1 MTARRAPFSGVR
13 HFANPRSAGTIMSQ
27 ESLTARY
34 RPQSFADVAGQDAV
48 KRILSRAAATARVA
62 PAYLFSGTRGVGKTT
77 LARIF
82 AKALNCVNGPAEEP
96 CNQCPICRQITLGA
110 AVDVVEIDGASNTG
124 VDNVRRLK
132 EDVGYAPLEC
142 RYKVIIIDE
151 AHMLSKAAFN
161 ALLKTLEEPP
171 GHVTFIMATTE
182 PEKFPQTIIS
192 RCQHFVFKRLPQ
204 ADLARHLDGVLAREG
219 VTAEPSAVTLIARRG
234 AGSVR
239 DSMSLLGQVLAL
251 GSDGLTLADVREVL
265 GLAGG
270 EVFVR
275 LAECVQTR
283 DLEGLNALLTEVLD
297 QGVDLGFFLRELA
310 GCWRNLFL
318 LNQMGDAARGLIDLP
333 AEEVDAWAGLAPRF
347 SLGHLHAAWQM
358 TMDSQRK
365 ILTSLEPAL
374 ALELLLL
381 NLACLPDLLALGGTA
396 PARGQAP
403 GSAAPPRPGPGRPSG
418 PPQSS
423 PQGARRADPAAQHRP
438 EQAAPRA
445 PRPEP
450 APPGADQA
458 EPRAPRPETS
468 PPARPAEPAPSPGAA
483 SQAVGREGARPVAAR
498 EDAAGFGPR
507 TAPPAMPRPPEGPR
521 TWPGFVAYCAR
532 RPEGSRPLPA
542 LDKASG
548 ELRGSELV
556 LTSPHSFL
564 CDRLKGGLP
573 QLTELARAYY
583 GPGVSVRVDMPVQEV
598 RKTRSE
604 LKEMAQADPVVR
616 RAQEMFQA
624 RIVEVRPPIT
634 EKSQEN
640 GI

>member
-1 MTARRAPFSGVR
+1 
-13 HFANPRSAGTIMSQ
+13 MSQ

-34 RPQSFADVAGQDAV
+34 RPQNFADVAGQDAV
-48 KRILSRAAATARVA
+48 KRILSRAAAMGRVA

-96 CNQCPICRQITLGA
+96 CNQCPICRQITQGA

-204 ADLARHLDGVLAREG
+204 ADLARHLDGVLAKEN

-283 DLEGLNALLTEVLD
+283 DLQGLNALLTEVLD

-310 GCWRNLFL
+310 ACWRNLFL
-318 LNQMGDAARGLIDLP
+318 LNQMGEPARGLIDLP
-333 AEEVDAWAGLAPRF
+333 AEEIDLWAGLAPRF

-381 NLACLPDLLALGGTA
+381 NLACLPDLLALGGSS

-403 GSAAPPRPGPGRPSG
+403 GSATPPRPAPGRPSV
-418 PPQSS
+418 PPQSASHAS
-423 PQGARRADPAAQHRP
+423 PQGARRVEAPAQQPPAPAPAASRP
-438 EQAAPRA
+438 V
-445 PRPEP
+445 RPEP
-450 APPGADQA
+450 APSPTYQPSAP
-458 EPRAPRPETS
+458 EPRTPRPGPADAASRTA
-468 PPARPAEPAPSPGAA
+468 PPAQAA
-483 SQAVGREGARPVAAR
+483 SREAGRPVAAR
-498 EDAAGFGPR
+498 EDAAGFGPGGESPD
-507 TAPPAMPRPPEGPR
+507 TPRPPEGPR
-521 TWPGFVAYCAR
+521 TWPGFVAFCAK

-548 ELRGSELV
+548 ELQGSELV
-556 LTSPHSFL
+556 LTSPHAFL

-583 GPGVSVRVDMPVQEV
+583 GPGVSVRVDMPVQE
-598 RKTRSE
+598 TRRTRAE
-604 LKEMAQADPVVR
+604 LKEMAQGDPVVR
-616 RAQEMFQA
+616 QAQEMFQA

-634 EKSQEN
+634 EKSQEK

>member
-1 MTARRAPFSGVR
+1 
-13 HFANPRSAGTIMSQ
+13 MSQ

-48 KRILSRAAATARVA
+48 KRILSRAAATGRVA

-82 AKALNCVNGPAEEP
+82 AKALNCQKGPAEEP
-96 CNQCPICRQITLGA
+96 CNQCPVCRQITLGA

-182 PEKFPQTIIS
+182 PEKFPQTIVS

-204 ADLARHLDGVLAREG
+204 ADLVRHLEGVLASEG
-219 VTAEPSAVTLIARRG
+219 IQAEHSAVTLIARRG

-239 DSMSLLGQVLAL
+239 DSMSLLAQVLAL
-251 GSDGLTLADVREVL
+251 GSESLTLADVREVL

-270 EVFVR
+270 EMFVR
-275 LAECVQTR
+275 LVESVHAR
-283 DLEGLNALLTEVLD
+283 DLQGLNALLTEVLD
-297 QGVDLGFFLRELA
+297 QGADLGFFLRELA

-318 LNQMGDAARGLIDLP
+318 LHQMGAAARGLIDLP
-333 AEEVDAWAGLAPRF
+333 AEEVDVWAELAPRF

-365 ILTSLEPAL
+365 VLTSMEPAL

-381 NLACLPDLLALGGTA
+381 NLACLPDLLALGAGAPAQGATSSAAPRPA
-396 PARGQAP
+396 PARPQAPSRPEGLARAESAPQPRPAAASSP
-403 GSAAPPRPGPGRPSG
+403 GSAAVAPRGPAAASPPPAPRPSAGQASAPHPVRPQNAG
-418 PPQSS
+418 QR
-423 PQGARRADPAAQHRP
+423 Q
-438 EQAAPRA
+438 EAPRA
-445 PRPEP
+445 QAPATSVRENGAAFGARAEAPAMP
-450 APPGADQA
+450 APP
-458 EPRAPRPETS
+458 P
-468 PPARPAEPAPSPGAA
+468 
-483 SQAVGREGARPVAAR
+483 
-498 EDAAGFGPR
+498 
-507 TAPPAMPRPPEGPR
+507 GPR
-521 TWPGFVAYCAR
+521 TWPGFIAFCGQ
-532 RPEGSRPLPA
+532 RPDGGRPLPG
-542 LDKASG
+542 LDKARG
-548 ELRGSELV
+548 EIRGSDLV
-556 LTSPHSFL
+556 LTSPHAFL
-564 CDRLKGGLP
+564 CDRLKASLP
-573 QLTELARAYY
+573 VLTELARAYY
-583 GPGVSVRVDMPVQEV
+583 GPGTVVRVEEPVQEV
-598 RKTRSE
+598 RKTRGE

-616 RAQEMFQA
+616 QAQEKFQA
-624 RIVEVRPPIT
+624 RIVEVRPPINGT
-634 EKSQEN
+634 AQEN
-640 GI
+640 EI

>member
-1 MTARRAPFSGVR
+1 
-13 HFANPRSAGTIMSQ
+13 MSQ

-34 RPQSFADVAGQDAV
+34 RPQSFAHVAGQDAV
-48 KRILSRAAATARVA
+48 KRILSRAAATGRVA

-82 AKALNCVNGPAEEP
+82 AKALNCQNGPAAEP
-96 CNQCPICRQITLGA
+96 CNQCPICRQITLGS

-182 PEKFPQTIIS
+182 PEKFPQTIVS

-204 ADLARHLDGVLAREG
+204 ADLVRHLEGVLGQEAI
-219 VTAEPSAVTLIARRG
+219 TAEHSAITLIARRG

-251 GSDGLTLADVREVL
+251 GSDSLSLADVREVL

-275 LAECVQTR
+275 LVECVQNR
-283 DLEGLNALLTEVLD
+283 DLLGLHALLTEVLD
-297 QGVDLGFFLRELA
+297 QGADLGFFLRELS

-318 LNQMGDAARGLIDLP
+318 LHQMGDAARGIIDLP
-333 AEEVDAWAGLAPRF
+333 AEEVDIWAAIAPRF
-347 SLGHLHAAWQM
+347 ALGHLHAAWQM

-365 ILTSLEPAL
+365 VLTSMEPAL

-381 NLACLPDLLALGGTA
+381 NLASLPDLLALGAGASKAGSDPAAAPSRPAPVRPSVPPRPATA
-396 PARGQAP
+396 PAARPATVQAPVQAP
-403 GSAAPPRPGPGRPSG
+403 GNEQPQTQTASRTAQPPSPTTAAAPAPVSTVREATANFGVKG
-418 PPQSS
+418 
-423 PQGARRADPAAQHRP
+423 DVP
-438 EQAAPRA
+438 EA
-445 PRPEP
+445 P
-450 APPGADQA
+450 AP
-458 EPRAPRPETS
+458 T
-468 PPARPAEPAPSPGAA
+468 
-483 SQAVGREGARPVAAR
+483 
-498 EDAAGFGPR
+498 
-507 TAPPAMPRPPEGPR
+507 GPR
-521 TWPGFVAYCAR
+521 TWHGFIAFCAK

-542 LDKASG
+542 LDKAQG
-548 ELRGSELV
+548 QIQGRELV

-564 CDRLKGGLP
+564 CDRLKMSLGT
-573 QLTELARAYY
+573 LTELARAYF
-583 GPGVSVRVDMPVQEV
+583 GPGFAVRVEAPVEEV
-598 RKTRSE
+598 RKTRTE
-604 LKEMAQADPVVR
+604 LREMAMTDPVVR
-616 RAQEMFQA
+616 DAQEKFQA
-624 RIVEVRPPIT
+624 RIVEVRPLSNGSANGNING
-634 EKSQEN
+634 KAQEN
-640 GI
+640 EI

>member
-1 MTARRAPFSGVR
+1 
-13 HFANPRSAGTIMSQ
+13 MSQ

-34 RPQSFADVAGQDAV
+34 RPQNFASVAGQDSV
-48 KRILSRAAATARVA
+48 KRILSRAAATGRVA

-82 AKALNCVNGPAEEP
+82 AKALNCQNGPAEEP
-96 CNQCPICRQITLGA
+96 CNQCPVCRQITLGA

-182 PEKFPQTIIS
+182 PEKFPQTIVS

-204 ADLARHLDGVLAREG
+204 ADLVRHLGGVLEREG
-219 VTAEPSAVTLIARRG
+219 IPAEPSAVTLIARRG

-251 GSDGLTLADVREVL
+251 GSATLTLADVREVL

-270 EVFVR
+270 EIFAR
-275 LAECVQTR
+275 LVECVHGR
-283 DLEGLNALLTEVLD
+283 DLRGLHALLTEVLD
-297 QGVDLGFFLRELA
+297 QGADLGFFLRELA

-318 LNQMGDAARGLIDLP
+318 LNQMGEAARGLMDLP
-333 AEEVDAWAGLAPRF
+333 AEEIDVWAEFAPRF

-365 ILTSLEPAL
+365 VLTSMEPAL

-381 NLACLPDLLALGGTA
+381 NLACLPDLLALGAAAPGQGASAGQAASPRAAQA
-396 PARGQAP
+396 PAPSPAP
-403 GSAAPPRPGPGRPSG
+403 RPDGFSRPPAGAPQRPAPTPRPAPQPSAQPQVQAPPRP
-418 PPQSS
+418 
-423 PQGARRADPAAQHRP
+423 AA
-438 EQAAPRA
+438 AAPREVREPSA
-445 PRPEP
+445 PAAMVRENGAAFGARPEAGPSIP
-450 APPGADQA
+450 APPA
-458 EPRAPRPETS
+458 
-468 PPARPAEPAPSPGAA
+468 
-483 SQAVGREGARPVAAR
+483 
-498 EDAAGFGPR
+498 
-507 TAPPAMPRPPEGPR
+507 GPR
-521 TWPGFVAYCAR
+521 TWSGFVAFCAA
-532 RPEGSRPLPA
+532 RPDGSRPLPG
-542 LDKASG
+542 LDKARG
-548 ELRGSELV
+548 ELNGTDLV
-556 LTSPHSFL
+556 LTSPHAFL
-564 CDRLKGGLP
+564 CDRLRAGLP
-573 QLTELARAYY
+573 VLTELARAYY
-583 GPGVSVRVDMPVQEV
+583 GPGVNVRVEMPVAEA
-598 RKTRSE
+598 RKTRAE

-616 RAQEMFQA
+616 QAQEKFQA
-624 RIVEVRPPIT
+624 RIVEVRPPING
-634 EKSQEN
+634 KAQEN
-640 GI
+640 EI

>member
-1 MTARRAPFSGVR
+1 
-13 HFANPRSAGTIMSQ
+13 MSQ

-34 RPQSFADVAGQDAV
+34 RPQTFDQVAGQESV
-48 KRILSRAAATARVA
+48 KRILSRAAATGRVA

-82 AKALNCVNGPAEEP
+82 AKALNCANGPAAEP
-96 CNQCPICRQITLGA
+96 CNQCPACRQITLGS

-204 ADLARHLDGVLAREG
+204 ADLVRHLENVLASEAIA
-219 VTAEPSAVTLIARRG
+219 AEHSAVTLIARRG

-251 GSDGLTLADVREVL
+251 GSDSLTLADVREVL

-275 LAECVQTR
+275 LVECVQSR
-283 DLEGLNALLTEVLD
+283 DLLGLNALLTAILD

-318 LNQMGDAARGLIDLP
+318 LKQMGEAARGIIDLP
-333 AEEVDAWAGLAPRF
+333 AEELDIWAAVAPGF
-347 SLGHLHAAWQM
+347 ELGHLHAAWQM
-358 TMDSQRK
+358 TLDSQRK
-365 ILTSLEPAL
+365 VLTSMEPAL

-381 NLACLPDLLALGGTA
+381 NLACLPDLLALGASGAGSSGSASPGTA
-396 PARGQAP
+396 PRPAAARPEGFSRPEQPASRPAP
-403 GSAAPPRPGPGRPSG
+403 APRPAAAPPRPQPSAQPPVAPQPAPSG
-418 PPQSS
+418 PAGRPDG
-423 PQGARRADPAAQHRP
+423 PPASVRENAAAFSARP
-438 EQAAPRA
+438 EAAP
-445 PRPEP
+445 
-450 APPGADQA
+450 Q
-458 EPRAPRPETS
+458 
-468 PPARPAEPAPSPGAA
+468 PPAPAPSPAA
-483 SQAVGREGARPVAAR
+483 AQPPA
-498 EDAAGFGPR
+498 GPR
-507 TAPPAMPRPPEGPR
+507 N
-521 TWPGFVAYCAR
+521 WPGFVSYCGK
-532 RPEGSRPLPA
+532 RPDGSRPLPA
-542 LDKASG
+542 LDKAQG

-556 LTSPHSFL
+556 LTSAHSFM
-564 CDRLKGGLP
+564 CDRLKGSLP
-573 QLTELARAYY
+573 VLAELARAYF
-583 GPGVSVRVDMPVQEV
+583 GPGVEVRVEMPVEVV
-598 RKTRSE
+598 RKSRAE
-604 LKEMAQADPVVR
+604 LKDMALADPVVR
-616 RAQEMFQA
+616 QAQDKFQA
-624 RIVEVRPPIT
+624 RIVEVRPPING
-634 EKSQEN
+634 KAQEN
-640 GI
+640 EI

>member
-1 MTARRAPFSGVR
+1 
-13 HFANPRSAGTIMSQ
+13 MSQ

-34 RPQSFADVAGQDAV
+34 RPQSFAHVAGQDSV
-48 KRILSRAAATARVA
+48 KRILSRAAATGRVA

-96 CNQCPICRQITLGA
+96 CNQCPICRQITLGS

-204 ADLARHLDGVLAREG
+204 ADLVRHLEGVLGQEG
-219 VTAEPSAVTLIARRG
+219 IQAEHSAVTLIARRG

-251 GSDGLTLADVREVL
+251 GSDSLTLADVREVL

-275 LAECVQTR
+275 LVECVQAR
-283 DLEGLNALLTEVLD
+283 DLHGLNALLTEVLD
-297 QGVDLGFFLRELA
+297 QGVDLGFFLRELS

-333 AEEVDAWAGLAPRF
+333 AEEVGIWAGLAPGF

-365 ILTSLEPAL
+365 ILTSMEPAL

-381 NLACLPDLLALGGTA
+381 NLACLPDLLALGSAGSGQAAAAGPAAGRPQTQAARPGGFARAEAPVSPQPA
-396 PARGQAP
+396 PA
-403 GSAAPPRPGPGRPSG
+403 
-418 PPQSS
+418 
-423 PQGARRADPAAQHRP
+423 
-438 EQAAPRA
+438 ETAAPRPPAAPAA
-445 PRPEP
+445 PRPQPAAPAAAQPEAHPAGRPQTAVRPPEP
-450 APPGADQA
+450 SRPQAPPVSVRESSANFGA
-458 EPRAPRPETS
+458 
-468 PPARPAEPAPSPGAA
+468 PAG
-483 SQAVGREGARPVAAR
+483 
-498 EDAAGFGPR
+498 
-507 TAPPAMPRPPEGPR
+507 APPVPRPPDGPR
-521 TWPGFVAYCAR
+521 TWPGFVAYCSQ

-542 LDKASG
+542 LDKAHG
-548 ELRGSELV
+548 EVQGAELV
-556 LTSPHSFL
+556 LSSPHSFL

-573 QLTELARAYY
+573 VLTELARAYF
-583 GPGVSVRVDMPVQEV
+583 GPGIGVRVEAPVEVV

-616 RAQEMFQA
+616 QAQERFQA
-624 RIVEVRPPIT
+624 RIVEVRPPLNG
-634 EKSQEN
+634 KEN

>member
-1 MTARRAPFSGVR
+1 
-13 HFANPRSAGTIMSQ
+13 MSQ

-34 RPQSFADVAGQDAV
+34 RPQSFAQVAGQDSV
-48 KRILSRAAATARVA
+48 KRILSRAAATGRVA

-82 AKALNCVNGPAEEP
+82 AKALNCQNGPAEEP
-96 CNQCPICRQITLGA
+96 CNQCPVCRQITLGA

-182 PEKFPQTIIS
+182 PEKFPQTIVS

-204 ADLARHLDGVLAREG
+204 ADLVRHLGGVLEREAIA
-219 VTAEPSAVTLIARRG
+219 AEPSAVTLIARRG

-251 GSDGLTLADVREVL
+251 GSESLTLADVREVL

-270 EVFVR
+270 EIFAR
-275 LAECVQTR
+275 LVACVHGR
-283 DLEGLNALLTEVLD
+283 DLRGLHALLTEVLD
-297 QGVDLGFFLRELA
+297 QGADLGFFLRELA

-318 LNQMGDAARGLIDLP
+318 LNQMGDAARGLMDLP
-333 AEEVDAWAGLAPRF
+333 AEEIDVWAEFAPRF

-365 ILTSLEPAL
+365 VLTSMEPAL

-381 NLACLPDLLALGGTA
+381 NLACLPDLLALGSA
-396 PARGQAP
+396 AP
-403 GSAAPPRPGPGRPSG
+403 GQGASAGQAAPPRAAQTPS
-418 PPQSS
+418 PS
-423 PQGARRADPAAQHRP
+423 PAPRADGFSRGPTAAPQRPAPTPRPAAQQPAQPQVQAPPR
-438 EQAAPRA
+438 QAAAAPRDVREPAA
-445 PRPEP
+445 PATMVRENGAAFGARPEAGPSMP
-450 APPGADQA
+450 APPA
-458 EPRAPRPETS
+458 
-468 PPARPAEPAPSPGAA
+468 
-483 SQAVGREGARPVAAR
+483 
-498 EDAAGFGPR
+498 
-507 TAPPAMPRPPEGPR
+507 GPR
-521 TWPGFVAYCAR
+521 TWPGFVAFCAA
-532 RPEGSRPLPA
+532 RPDGSRPLPA
-542 LDKASG
+542 LDKARG
-548 ELRGSELV
+548 ELNGANLV
-556 LTSPHSFL
+556 LTSPHAFL
-564 CDRLKGGLP
+564 CDRLRAGLP
-573 QLTELARAYY
+573 VLTDLARAYY
-583 GPGVSVRVDMPVQEV
+583 GPGVNVRVETPVAEV
-598 RKTRSE
+598 RKTRAE

-616 RAQEMFQA
+616 QAQEKFQA
-624 RIVEVRPPIT
+624 RIVEVRPPING
-634 EKSQEN
+634 KAQEN
-640 GI
+640 EI

>member
-1 MTARRAPFSGVR
+1 
-13 HFANPRSAGTIMSQ
+13 MSQ

-34 RPQSFADVAGQDAV
+34 RPQSFAHVAGQDAV
-48 KRILSRAAATARVA
+48 KRILSRAAATGRVA

-82 AKALNCVNGPAEEP
+82 AKALNCQNGPAAEP
-96 CNQCPICRQITLGA
+96 CNQCPICRQITLGS

-182 PEKFPQTIIS
+182 PEKFPQTIVS

-204 ADLARHLDGVLAREG
+204 ADLVRHLEGVLGQEAII
-219 VTAEPSAVTLIARRG
+219 AEHSAITLIARRG

-251 GSDGLTLADVREVL
+251 GSDSLSLADVREVL

-270 EVFVR
+270 EIFVR
-275 LAECVQTR
+275 LVECVQTR
-283 DLEGLNALLTEVLD
+283 DLLGLHALLTEVLD
-297 QGVDLGFFLRELA
+297 QGADLGFFLRELS

-318 LNQMGDAARGLIDLP
+318 LHQMGDAARGIIDLP
-333 AEEVDAWAGLAPRF
+333 AEEVDIWAAIAPRF
-347 SLGHLHAAWQM
+347 ALGHLHAAWQM

-365 ILTSLEPAL
+365 VLTSMEPAL

-381 NLACLPDLLALGGTA
+381 NLASLPDLLALGVGE
-396 PARGQAP
+396 PKSGGDP
-403 GSAAPPRPGPGRPSG
+403 GRAAMPSRPVPGRPSG
-418 PPQSS
+418 PPAATS
-423 PQGARRADPAAQHRP
+423 PEGAMRAAS
-438 EQAAPRA
+438 AAP
-445 PRPEP
+445 PRPAP
-450 APPGADQA
+450 ASA
-458 EPRAPRPETS
+458 
-468 PPARPAEPAPSPGAA
+468 PPARPAPAQAPVQAAGNGQTPPRTVQPPSLVAAAASAPVATVRETNANFGVTDDVPQAPAP
-483 SQAVGREGARPVAAR
+483 
-498 EDAAGFGPR
+498 
-507 TAPPAMPRPPEGPR
+507 TGPR
-521 TWPGFVAYCAR
+521 TWHGFIAFCAK

-542 LDKASG
+542 LDKAQG
-548 ELRGSELV
+548 QIQGRELV

-564 CDRLKGGLP
+564 CDRLKMSLGT
-573 QLTELARAYY
+573 LTELARAYF
-583 GPGVSVRVDMPVQEV
+583 GPGFAVRVEAPVEEV
-598 RKTRSE
+598 RKTRTE
-604 LKEMAQADPVVR
+604 LREMAMTDPVVR
-616 RAQEMFQA
+616 DAQDKFQA
-624 RIVEVRPPIT
+624 RIVEVRPLSNGSANGIING
-634 EKSQEN
+634 KAQEN
-640 GI
+640 EI

>member
-1 MTARRAPFSGVR
+1 
-13 HFANPRSAGTIMSQ
+13 MSQ

-34 RPQSFADVAGQDAV
+34 RPQSFNDVAGQDAV
-48 KRILSRAAATARVA
+48 KRILSRAAATGRVA

-204 ADLARHLDGVLAREG
+204 ADLARHLDSVLQREG
-219 VTAEPSAVTLIARRG
+219 IAAEPSAVSLIARRG

-283 DLEGLNALLTEVLD
+283 DLMGLNALLTEVLD

-318 LNQMGDAARGLIDLP
+318 LNQMGDAARALIDLP
-333 AEEVDAWAGLAPRF
+333 AEEVDAWAGIAPGF

-381 NLACLPDLLALGGTA
+381 NLACLPDLLALGSPAASGSA
-396 PARGQAP
+396 PASRPAP
-403 GSAAPPRPGPGRPSG
+403 GRPPVPPQGVRRAEAPAPQRPAPTAAQAAPPAS
-418 PPQSS
+418 
-423 PQGARRADPAAQHRP
+423 
-438 EQAAPRA
+438 
-445 PRPEP
+445 RPEP
-450 APPGADQA
+450 APPQA
-458 EPRAPRPETS
+458 ARPAPAGQAAQLRPAAPTGSEPLQA
-468 PPARPAEPAPSPGAA
+468 PARPAP
-483 SQAVGREGARPVAAR
+483 QPVAAR
-498 EDAAGFGPR
+498 ENAADFGER
-507 TAPPAMPRPPEGPR
+507 SAAPATPRPPEGPR
-521 TWPGFVAYCAR
+521 TWSGFVAFCSN

-542 LDKASG
+542 LDKAAG
-548 ELRGSELV
+548 EVRGSELV

-564 CDRLKGGLP
+564 CDRLKGSLP
-573 QLTELARAYY
+573 VLAELARTYY
-583 GPGVSVRVDMPVQEV
+583 GPGISVRVDAPVQEA
-598 RKTRSE
+598 RKTRAE
-604 LKEMAQADPVVR
+604 LKEIAQNDPVVR
-616 RAQEMFQA
+616 QAQDMFQA
-624 RIVEVRPPIT
+624 RIVEVRPPING
-634 EKSQEN
+634 KSQEN

>member
-1 MTARRAPFSGVR
+1 
-13 HFANPRSAGTIMSQ
+13 MSQ

-34 RPQSFADVAGQDAV
+34 RPQSFASVAGQDAV
-48 KRILSRAAATARVA
+48 KRILSRAAATNRVA

-82 AKALNCVNGPAEEP
+82 AKALNCQNGPAEEP
-96 CNQCPICRQITLGA
+96 CNSCPVCRQITLGA

-182 PEKFPQTIIS
+182 PEKFPQTIVS

-204 ADLARHLDGVLAREG
+204 ADLVRHLEGVLTSEG
-219 VTAEPSAVTLIARRG
+219 IQAEHSAVTLIARRG

-239 DSMSLLGQVLAL
+239 DSMSLLAQVLAL
-251 GSDGLTLADVREVL
+251 GSESLTLADVREVL

-270 EVFVR
+270 EMFVR
-275 LAECVQTR
+275 LVESVLAR
-283 DLEGLNALLTEVLD
+283 DLQGLNALLTEVLD
-297 QGVDLGFFLRELA
+297 QGADLGFFLRELA

-318 LNQMGDAARGLIDLP
+318 LHQMGAAARGLIDLP
-333 AEEVDAWAGLAPRF
+333 AEEVDVWADLAPRF

-365 ILTSLEPAL
+365 VLTSMEPAL

-381 NLACLPDLLALGGTA
+381 NLACLPDLLALGAGAPAQGATA
-396 PARGQAP
+396 PAASRPSPARPQGAAPRPEGLPRTATAPQPRPAPASAPAPAAVAPRGPAP
-403 GSAAPPRPGPGRPSG
+403 VSAAPAPRPSAGQAS
-418 PPQSS
+418 
-423 PQGARRADPAAQHRP
+423 AAQPVRPQNAGHRQ
-438 EQAAPRA
+438 EAPRA
-445 PRPEP
+445 PAPANSVRENGAAFEVRTEAPAMP
-450 APPGADQA
+450 APP
-458 EPRAPRPETS
+458 P
-468 PPARPAEPAPSPGAA
+468 
-483 SQAVGREGARPVAAR
+483 
-498 EDAAGFGPR
+498 
-507 TAPPAMPRPPEGPR
+507 GPR
-521 TWPGFVAYCAR
+521 TWPGFIAFCGQ
-532 RPEGSRPLPA
+532 RPEGGRPLPG
-542 LDKASG
+542 LDKARG
-548 ELRGSELV
+548 EIRGSELV
-556 LTSPHSFL
+556 LTSPHAFL
-564 CDRLKGGLP
+564 CDRLKACLP
-573 QLTELARAYY
+573 VLTELARAYY
-583 GPGVSVRVDMPVQEV
+583 GPGTDVRVEEPVQEV

-616 RAQEMFQA
+616 QAQEKFQA
-624 RIVEVRPPIT
+624 RIVEVRPPINGT
-634 EKSQEN
+634 AQEN
-640 GI
+640 EI